1 MITSFLLLQATRICI
16 LDQFPPSIRSGTD
29 HWPLVNIRCYCVV
42 VLLICVVGAR
52 PRGELS
58 LTNISIMSK
67 CPVSSIQCPPPSL
80 HRGHHVAV
88 VQDRMATTTNNKAPF
103 P

>member
-1 MITSFLLLQATRICI
+1 MYSGLSRQDDYLFSVAAGDQNI

-58 LTNISIMSK
+58 LTNISIMSQ

-80 HRGHHVAV
+80 HRGHHV
-88 VQDRMATTTNNKAPF
+88 
-103 P
+103 

>member
-1 MITSFLLLQATRICI
+1 MITSFLLLQATKIFLTSFHLLSALGLIIGHLI
-16 LDQFPPSIRSGTD
+16 LDIRYLPPS
-29 HWPLVNIRCYCVV
+29 PCCVV

-58 LTNISIMSK
+58 LTNISIMSQ

-80 HRGHHVAV
+80 HRGHHV
-88 VQDRMATTTNNKAPF
+88 
-103 P
+103 